1 MLRWLYRY
9 LIRAHPLNFRQRFSD
24 ELLEIFEEVSGPRA
38 KAWLFA
44 DVFLSVVRQWVLRP
58 EFRRP
63 VVMATA
69 ENSIFRSL
77 DAYKPRPAAL
87 LNGAFISAA
96 ILFAVVLAMGHG
108 SEGRRIFL
116 IGVNHTSP
124 HLFPLDR
131 ASFAESELNTGV
143 KFAEPADPWRAI
155 ASVYFKLI
163 RVLWALDAD
172 GDFVISRSEIAG
184 APAALRKLDIN
195 HNGKLTAEECGFSLN
210 ADPEFV
216 KWARLQFMTVNP
228 VLAAL
233 DSDHDGEISAGEI
246 LNSAVALHALDKNG
260 DGSLTPDE
268 LIPDKIANQA
278 ALILARLHAGGALDA
293 DLRNLLENA
302 DLNHDG
308 IITLDELTRELRLRE
323 ERKREFENAMW
334 VIGK

>member
-1 MLRWLYRY
+1 MLRWLYRC
-9 LIRAHPLNFRQRFSD
+9 LIRLHPFNFRQRFSE
-24 ELLEIFEEVSGPRA
+24 ELLEIFEEVSGARA
-38 KAWLFA
+38 KAWLLA
-44 DVFLSVVRQWVLRP
+44 DIFLSVVRQWALRP
-58 EFRRP
+58 EFRKP
-63 VVMATA
+63 VVMATVD
-69 ENSIFRSL
+69 NSIFRSL

-96 ILFAVVLAMGHG
+96 ALFAVVLAMGHG
-108 SEGRRIFL
+108 TEGSRIFL
-116 IGVNHTSP
+116 IGVNHPSP

-131 ASFAESELNTGV
+131 SSFAGSELNTGV

-172 GDFVISRSEIAG
+172 GDFIISRSEIGDAPG
-184 APAALRKLDIN
+184 ALKKLDID
-195 HNGKLTAEECGFSLN
+195 HDGKLSAEECGFSLN

-216 KWARLQFMTVNP
+216 KWARLQFMLVNP

-233 DSDHDGEISAGEI
+233 DADHDGEISAAEI
-246 LNSAVALHALDKNG
+246 LNSAVALKALDRNG

-268 LIPDKIANQA
+268 LIPDKVANQA
-278 ALILARLHAGGALDA
+278 ALILARLHAAGELDA
-293 DLRNLLENA
+293 QLRDLLENA

-308 IITLDELTRELRLRE
+308 IITLEELTKELRLRE
-323 ERKREFENAMW
+323 ERKREFENAVR